1 MLEWGNPFPEASP
14 PSGTAF
20 QDVQHKLKNVLK
32 IYHTDE
38 AFAALLADGSIVC
51 WGDGSAADPSESVY
65 ELLVNV
71 QSIHSTSGAFAAVV
85 GTGIDSSVITWG
97 RDDHGGDSSSVK
109 HLLKNVLMVKG
120 NALAFA
126 ALRGK

>member
-1 MLEWGNPFPEASP
+1 MLGRWFSRL
-14 PSGTAF
+14 T
-20 QDVQHKLKNVLK
+20 
-32 IYHTDE
+32 
-38 AFAALLADGSIVC
+38 
-51 WGDGSAADPSESVY
+51 PSESVY

-85 GTGIDSSVITWG
+85 GTGIGSSVITWG

-126 ALRGK
+126 ALRGDGTVVSWGSCDDGGDSSAVADQIASLI